1 MKIAYLP
8 GAFFPDPGGAQVQVH
23 NLANIM
29 HENGNNVEVL
39 TLKKTN
45 IINSKYKIFI
55 LNTFLINLVFIFH
68 YYIKINL
75 SFILEFYLKSLIR
88 KKNYDVWHF
97 IFLNYKSL
105 LIINSL
111 HKLNQK
117 IIVTFQGADIQINR
131 KISYGNRL
139 DKNYN
144 NLLKMSL
151 QKISSFTSIS
161 KNIYQDLI
169 QLKVPKKKIY
179 QIPNGIPLRKFKL
192 SNKYIHKKKRG
203 TIKLI
208 TVARYAEKK
217 KGYDLVPS
225 ILKNLKK
232 LNIKFKWVIIGKN
245 TSQLYKNS
253 YIKKNKNY
261 FKILENLF
269 IGKEKYFPSK
279 KIIKEY
285 IEADL
290 YVNLSRIESFG
301 ITFVES
307 LGANTPVITY
317 NTKGA
322 NEIIKN
328 NYNGFVIKENNQSA
342 FCQKIKKI
350 YKEKNFFKKKP
361 FQSSKKYDFNN
372 LIKKYFYIYQQDL

>member
-217 KGYDLVPS
+217 RDM
-225 ILKNLKK
+225 I
-232 LNIKFKWVIIGKN
+232 W
-245 TSQLYKNS
+245 
-253 YIKKNKNY
+253 
-261 FKILENLF
+261 
-269 IGKEKYFPSK
+269 
-279 KIIKEY
+279 
-285 IEADL
+285 
-290 YVNLSRIESFG
+290 
-301 ITFVES
+301 
-307 LGANTPVITY
+307 
-317 NTKGA
+317 
-322 NEIIKN
+322 
-328 NYNGFVIKENNQSA
+328 
-342 FCQKIKKI
+342 CQV
-350 YKEKNFFKKKP
+350 F
-361 FQSSKKYDFNN
+361 
-372 LIKKYFYIYQQDL
+372 

>member
-1 MKIAYLP
+1 
-8 GAFFPDPGGAQVQVH
+8 
-23 NLANIM
+23 
-29 HENGNNVEVL
+29 
-39 TLKKTN
+39 
-45 IINSKYKIFI
+45 
-55 LNTFLINLVFIFH
+55 
-68 YYIKINL
+68 
-75 SFILEFYLKSLIR
+75 
-88 KKNYDVWHF
+88 
-97 IFLNYKSL
+97 
-105 LIINSL
+105 
-111 HKLNQK
+111 
-117 IIVTFQGADIQINR
+117 
-131 KISYGNRL
+131 
-139 DKNYN
+139 
-144 NLLKMSL
+144 MSL

-372 LIKKYFYIYQQDL
+372 LIKKYFYIYQQEL